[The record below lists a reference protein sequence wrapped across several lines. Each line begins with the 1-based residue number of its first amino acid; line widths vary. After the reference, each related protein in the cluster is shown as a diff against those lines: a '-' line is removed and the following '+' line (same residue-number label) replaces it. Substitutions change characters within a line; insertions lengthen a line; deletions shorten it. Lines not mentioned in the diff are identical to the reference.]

1 MWPHPT
7 LPLQVSFIMP
17 SEYTKET
24 LPKPGA
30 REGVCN
36 QQAAMLA
43 LCGEHSAQRS
53 RTCSALHAAWTLPPA
68 PSTLLCPATHQLAPP
83 GNMHPLASAVNPNVD
98 IKEVPARTLVA
109 LSWNGNSP
117 REAEVERRTAQ
128 LRQLMEQAGLKPK
141 QGGKT
146 HVWQYGERCL
156 GHGDEF
162 SGW

>member
-1 MWPHPT
+1 M
-7 LPLQVSFIMP
+7 
-17 SEYTKET
+17 
-24 LPKPGA
+24 
-30 REGVCN
+30 
-36 QQAAMLA
+36 
-43 LCGEHSAQRS
+43 
-53 RTCSALHAAWTLPPA
+53 LHAAWTLPPA
-68 PSTLLCPATHQLAPP
+68 PSTLLCPAAHQHAPP
-83 GNMHPLASAVNPNVD
+83 GNMHPPAFAVNPNVD

-156 GHGDEF
+156 GRGAGF
-162 SGW
+162 SGCSGLHWWGRLSVRHWGCSQPSRPC